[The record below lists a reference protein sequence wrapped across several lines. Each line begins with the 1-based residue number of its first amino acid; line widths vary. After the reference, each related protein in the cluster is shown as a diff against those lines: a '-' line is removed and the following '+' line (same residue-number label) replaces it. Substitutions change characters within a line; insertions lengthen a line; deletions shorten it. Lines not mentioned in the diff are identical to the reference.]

1 MTLSILSQIILKGGF
16 LMKIE
21 DYIHMHNEL
30 ARWIELSPIE
40 RIDGPQEKGKTYKT
54 VKINT
59 FPFLF
64 SR

>member
-1 MTLSILSQIILKGGF
+1 
-16 LMKIE
+16 MKFE
-21 DYIHMHNEL
+21 DYLQMYNGL